1 MDENS
6 THISIGTKQ
15 NMWQNKKIRDKLRQM
30 LERKKYKK
38 YKKVGLEVEDILGFS
53 MPDAPGV
60 YRSYFQP
67 LSTGSLGLYLL

>member
-1 MDENS
+1 
-6 THISIGTKQ
+6 
-15 NMWQNKKIRDKLRQM
+15 MWQNKKIRDKLRQM

-60 YRSYFQP
+60 
-67 LSTGSLGLYLL
+67 